1 MPAGWYK
8 HKCLQIFFLTP
19 GMVYE
24 YSFEKIPEEAP
35 GFDLMGPMGSNQF
48 VEEPCGSRYNFS
60 ECYLLSI

>member
-1 MPAGWYK
+1 
-8 HKCLQIFFLTP
+8 
-19 GMVYE
+19 MVYE
-24 YSFEKIPEEAP
+24 YSFEEIPEEAS